1 MNTRSDSSDG
11 GATAPDPIVLA
22 AVHRFARDGFSAPLR
37 QVAADAGVSAALIMK
52 RFESKEGL
60 RTACDEYVLAWIRRV
75 KAENMA
81 AAADGHLLAS
91 LASSDEHA
99 PLLVYVLHSVMDGG
113 DLGRAFV
120 EHMIDDAEQYTADA
134 VARGIVRP
142 SRDEKAR
149 VRYLVMSGLGTF
161 LLSLLLRPVDDT
173 SDLAAVTRR
182 LQEETTLPML
192 ELYTEGMLTSR
203 TVLDDYLRHSSGAD
217 TDASE
222 ETA

>member
-1 MNTRSDSSDG
+1 MNTRSPLPDDP
-11 GATAPDPIVLA
+11 TADPDPIVSA
-22 AVHRFARDGFSAPLR
+22 AVVRFARDGFSAPLR

-52 RFESKEGL
+52 RFESKDGL
-60 RTACDEYVLAWIRRV
+60 RAACDDHVLAWIRRV
-75 KAENMA
+75 KAENMD

-91 LASSDEHA
+91 LAATDEYA

-113 DLGRAFV
+113 QLGRDFV
-120 EHMIDDAEQYTADA
+120 EHMIDDAEKYTADA
-134 VARGIVRP
+134 VERGIMRP

-173 SDLAAVTRR
+173 SDLAAVSRR

-203 TVLDDYLRHSSGAD
+203 TVLDEYLRHTAEDDAPEGA
-217 TDASE
+217 S
-222 ETA
+222 